1 MWNRLKA
8 LILKETLATVRD
20 PRNRVALIAP
30 PLLQLPV
37 FSFTGTQDVK
47 DIRLAILN
55 QDYGQPAAELVQ
67 RLSAAPNFFE
77 SLRRAISAT
86 TSGADR

>member
-30 PLLQLPV
+30 PLLQLLAESEQIKA
-37 FSFTGTQDVK
+37 FHSGLRDQY
-47 DIRLAILN
+47 RLAL
-55 QDYGQPAAELVQ
+55 AE
-67 RLSAAPNFFE
+67 
-77 SLRRAISAT
+77 RR
-86 TSGADR
+86 